1 MNNVESP
8 DDLISPPPV
17 AADGGPYALFRNRDF
32 TLYLIGRFAASLG
45 QNMLSYAIGWELYH
59 RTGSALAL
67 GLVGLAQ
74 MISMVCC
81 TLPAGHV
88 ADNFNRKRIIL
99 LATLVLAVASLG
111 LTFISA
117 WQAPVGWM
125 YLCLFVIGAARTF
138 LWPASAA
145 FLPHLVPRR
154 QFARA
159 VTFNSGTF
167 QLSSVVGPAL
177 GGLLVAWLLNRH
189 SAYPAAWVYAANTLA
204 SLICFGLMLAIRRE
218 HTVAVR
224 QKLSIGNLVEGFKF
238 VYANKIIFGTISLDM
253 FAVFLG
259 GATSLLPIYA
269 HDILRAGPDGLGWLV
284 AAMPIGAVICAFV
297 LTHRP
302 PLQKAGRAMLWAVAA
317 FGVATVAFGLS
328 RWFWFSFLMLVICGG
343 VDNISVVV
351 RHSLVQM
358 LTPDEKR
365 GRVSAIN
372 SLFIGTSN
380 QLGDFE
386 SGMVAYLFG
395 AAMGHTNTA
404 GSIISV
410 VSGGIGTILVVIAVA
425 LIWPEIRRYG
435 KLA

>member
-1 MNNVESP
+1 MNNIESP
-8 DDLISPPPV
+8 DDLIPPPPAT
-17 AADGGPYALFRNRDF
+17 AAAGPYALFQNRDF

-67 GLVGLAQ
+67 GLVGLVQ
-74 MISMVCC
+74 MIPMFGC

-99 LATLVLAVASLG
+99 LATLVLAAASLG

-117 WQAPVGWM
+117 QQAPVGWM
-125 YLCLFVIGAARTF
+125 FLCLFVIGAARTF

-145 FLPHLVPRR
+145 FLPHLVPRH

-177 GGLLVAWLLNRH
+177 GGSLVAWLFNHRFV
-189 SAYPAAWVYAANTLA
+189 SPAAWVYAANTLA
-204 SLICFGLMLAIRRE
+204 SLICFGLILSIRRE

-224 QKLSIGNLVEGFKF
+224 QKLSIGNLAEGFKF

-269 HDILRAGPDGLGWLV
+269 RDILRAGPDGLGLLV
-284 AAMPIGAVICAFV
+284 AAMPIGAVICAFI

-302 PLQKAGRAMLWAVAA
+302 PLQKAGRTMLWAVTA
-317 FGVATVAFGLS
+317 FGLATIAFGLS
-328 RWFWFSFLMLVICGG
+328 KWFWCSFLMLVICGA
-343 VDNISVVV
+343 VDNVSVVV
-351 RHSLVQM
+351 RHSLVQI

-380 QLGDFE
+380 QLGDAE
-386 SGMVAYLFG
+386 SGFVAWLFG
-395 AAMGHTNTA
+395 AAIGHTNAT
-404 GSIISV
+404 GSIISI
-410 VSGGIGTILVVIAVA
+410 VSGGIGTVLVVLAVA
-425 LIWPEIRRYG
+425 WLWPEIRRYG

>member
-1 MNNVESP
+1 MNNIESP
-8 DDLISPPPV
+8 DDLIPPPLN
-17 AADGGPYALFRNRDF
+17 APGDGPYALFRSRDF
-32 TLYLIGRFAASLG
+32 TLYLIGRFVASLG

-74 MISMVCC
+74 MIPMFGC
-81 TLPAGHV
+81 TLPAGHL

-99 LATLVLAVASLG
+99 VATLLLAAASLG

-117 WQAPVGWM
+117 TQAPVGWM

-145 FLPHLVPRR
+145 FLPHLVQRQ

-167 QLSSVVGPAL
+167 QLSSVLGPAL
-177 GGLLVAWLLNRH
+177 GGLLVAWLFHHH
-189 SAYPAAWVYAANTLA
+189 SAHPAAWVYAANALA
-204 SLICFGLMLAIRRE
+204 SLACFGLVLSIRRE
-218 HTVAVR
+218 HAVAIR
-224 QKLSIGNLVEGFKF
+224 QKLSITNLAEGFKF

-269 HDILRAGPDGLGWLV
+269 QNILRAGPGGLGLLV
-284 AAMPIGAVICAFV
+284 AAMPIGAVICMFL

-302 PLQKAGRAMLWAVAA
+302 PLQKAGRAMLWAVVV
-317 FGVATVAFGLS
+317 FGVTTIAFGLS
-328 RWFWFSFLMLVICGG
+328 NWFWFSFVMLVICGA
-343 VDNISVVV
+343 VDNVSVVV
-351 RHSLVQM
+351 RHSLVQL

-380 QLGDFE
+380 QLGDVE
-386 SGMVAYLFG
+386 SCAVAYLFG
-395 AAMGHTNTA
+395 PVMGHTNAT
-404 GSIISV
+404 GSIVSV
-410 VSGGIGTILVVIAVA
+410 VSGGVGTIIVVTAVA

>member
-1 MNNVESP
+1 MNGANEN
-8 DDLISPPPV
+8 PPRRYRWPW
-17 AADGGPYALFRNRDF
+17 F
-32 TLYLIGRFAASLG
+32 
-45 QNMLSYAIGWELYH
+45 
-59 RTGSALAL
+59 
-67 GLVGLAQ
+67 
-74 MISMVCC
+74 
-81 TLPAGHV
+81 
-88 ADNFNRKRIIL
+88 
-99 LATLVLAVASLG
+99 VLAAASLG
-111 LTFISA
+111 LTLISA
-117 WQAPVGWM
+117 RQAPVGWM

-177 GGLLVAWLLNRH
+177 GGLLVAWLFNRH
-189 SAYPAAWVYAANTLA
+189 SAHPAAWVYAANTLA
-204 SLICFGLMLAIRRE
+204 SLICFGLMLSIRRE
-218 HTVAVR
+218 HIVAAR
-224 QKLSIGNLVEGFKF
+224 QKLSVGNLAEGFKF
-238 VYANKIIFGTISLDM
+238 VYANKIIFGTITLDM

-269 HDILRAGPDGLGWLV
+269 KDILKAGPDGLGWLV
-284 AAMPIGAVICAFV
+284 AAMPIGAVICAFI

-302 PLQKAGRAMLWAVAA
+302 PLQKAGRAMLWAVAT
-317 FGVATVAFGLS
+317 FGVATIVFGLS
-328 RWFWFSFLMLVICGG
+328 KWFWFSFLMLVICGG

-351 RHSLVQM
+351 RHSLVQI

-386 SGMVAYLFG
+386 SGMVAFLFG
-395 AAMGHTNTA
+395 AAMGHTNA
-404 GSIISV
+404 IGSIISV
-410 VSGGIGTILVVIAVA
+410 VSGGIGTIIVVIAVA
-425 LIWPEIRRYG
+425 LIWPQIRRYG
-435 KLA
+435 KLV

>member
-1 MNNVESP
+1 MNHLESP
-8 DDLISPPPV
+8 DDLISPPPSV
-17 AADGGPYALFRNRDF
+17 PGDSPYALFRNRDF

-74 MISMVCC
+74 MISMVGC

-99 LATLVLAVASLG
+99 LATLLLAAASLG

-117 WQAPVGWM
+117 RQAPVGWM

-145 FLPHLVPRR
+145 FLPHLVPRQ

-177 GGLLVAWLLNRH
+177 GGLLVAWLYNH
-189 SAYPAAWVYAANTLA
+189 QSPHPAAWVYAANTLA
-204 SLICFGLMLAIRRE
+204 SLICFGLMLSIHRE

-224 QKLSIGNLVEGFKF
+224 QKLSVGNLAEGFKF

-284 AAMPIGAVICAFV
+284 AAMPIGAVICMFI

-302 PLQKAGRAMLWAVAA
+302 PLQKAGRAMLWAVVA
-317 FGVATVAFGLS
+317 FGVATIAFGLS
-328 RWFWFSFLMLVICGG
+328 KWFWFSFLMLVLCGG

-351 RHSLVQM
+351 RHSLVQI

-380 QLGDFE
+380 QLGDVE
-386 SGMVAYLFG
+386 SCMVAYLFG
-395 AAMGHTNTA
+395 KAIGHTNAT

-410 VSGGIGTILVVIAVA
+410 VSGGIGTIIVVIAVA
-425 LIWPEIRRYG
+425 LIWPQIRRYG